1 MKGTFVRV
9 IGFIALITL
18 LVPLV
23 WTKQKKLPV
32 AKRKLVDWPVL
43 RVKSYVL
50 YCIAQLF
57 AFGGLYIPFYYVSSF
72 AQEKGIGSRGLAL
85 YLVAI
90 MNAASTFG
98 RIVPNYFA
106 DMFGPLNVAIPFLFI
121 CSILSFAWIAV
132 SNVGGLLVFTLL
144 YGFFSGAVISLVGPG
159 LVKLSPDLSKL
170 GTHMGMGMGFCG
182 LGLLLGSPVA
192 GSLLTRSGYVGP
204 QVWCGA
210 LNAVAAGFVLAARL
224 AISNPRLR
232 PRI

>member
-1 MKGTFVRV
+1 MRV

-23 WTKQKKLPV
+23 WTKQKKLPA
-32 AKRKLVDWPVL
+32 AKRKLVDWPIL
-43 RVKSYVL
+43 RVKSFVL
-50 YCIAQLF
+50 YCIGQLF

-72 AQEKGIGSRGLAL
+72 AQDKGIGSPDLAL

-106 DMFGPLNVAIPFLFI
+106 DIFGPLNITIPFLLI
-121 CSILSFAWIAV
+121 CSMLSFAWIAV
-132 SNVGGLLVFTLL
+132 SNVGGLLVFTIC
-144 YGFFSGAVISLVGPG
+144 YGFFSGAVISLVGPSF
-159 LVKLSPDLSKL
+159 VKLSPDLSKL

-192 GSLLTRSGYVGP
+192 GSLLARSSYVGP

-210 LNAVAAGFVLAARL
+210 LNAVAAAFVLAARL
-224 AISNPRLR
+224 AISGSKIRT
-232 PRI
+232 RI